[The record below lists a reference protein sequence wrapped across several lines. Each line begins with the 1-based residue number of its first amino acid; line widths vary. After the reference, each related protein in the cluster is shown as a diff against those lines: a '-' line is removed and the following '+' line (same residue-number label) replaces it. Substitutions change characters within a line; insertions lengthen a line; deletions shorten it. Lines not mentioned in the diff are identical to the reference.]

1 MNKQQSKYV
10 RLADQLLRILKH
22 CRIPLYIHKKSN
34 HIYTVWQHIVLVTIR
49 QYEGKSYRMFTDWL
63 VEAYYLRLFLQ
74 LSRIPHYTTLQ
85 KFSDRINIMMLGKI
99 ISSFILFTGTRHIFT
114 GIDATGFKI
123 TQASEYYTNR
133 ANLRKKYAKL
143 SIGADVLKQIIC
155 KIKIRRAPTK
165 HDNIDFKPIV
175 KRISEL
181 RRLSVVVA
189 DKGYDS
195 EENHILVRENLN
207 GFSIIPPRY
216 ENVPV
221 WKTSGRYRKEMKR
234 GYNKILYNQRN
245 KDETI
250 VSVIKRLFGEH
261 ISSRLIRM
269 QNRELTLRCIA
280 YNVHRMLNLII
291 VRWFLQSLFILK
303 LYILTFKY
311 LLQFISR
318 NK

>member
-1 MNKQQSKYV
+1 
-10 RLADQLLRILKH
+10 
-22 CRIPLYIHKKSN
+22 
-34 HIYTVWQHIVLVTIR
+34 
-49 QYEGKSYRMFTDWL
+49 MFTDWL

-74 LSRIPHYTTLQ
+74 LSKIPHYTTLQ
-85 KFSDRINIMMLGKI
+85 KFTDRINVVMLGKI
-99 ISSFILFTGTRHIFT
+99 ISSFILFTGTRYIFT

-133 ANLRKKYAKL
+133 AKLRKKYAKL

-165 HDNIDFKPIV
+165 HDNINFKPIV

-181 RRLSVVVA
+181 RRLPVVVA

-195 EENHILVRENLN
+195 EDNHVMIREKLK
-207 GFSIIPPRY
+207 GFSVISPRH
-216 ENVPV
+216 EKDVPI
-221 WKTSGRYRKEMKR
+221 WKTRGKYRKEMKR
-234 GYNKILYNQRN
+234 GYSKILYNQRN

-269 QNRELTLRCIA
+269 QNRELTFRCIT
-280 YNVHRMLNLII
+280 YNLHRMLNLII
-291 VRWFLQSLFILK
+291 IKWIL
-303 LYILTFKY
+303 LSPMSFQL
-311 LLQFISR
+311 
-318 NK
+318 

>member
-1 MNKQQSKYV
+1 VNKQQSKYV

-22 CRIPLYIHKKSN
+22 CRVPLYLHRKSN
-34 HIYTVWQHIVLVTIR
+34 HIYTVWQHIVLLTIR
-49 QYEGKSYRMFTDWL
+49 QYEGKSYRTFVDWL

-85 KFSDRINIMMLGKI
+85 KFTYKINIVMLGKI

-123 TQASEYYTNR
+123 TQASEYYTSR
-133 ANLRKKYAKL
+133 AKLRKKYAKL

-155 KIKIRRAPTK
+155 KVKIRRAPTK

-175 KRISEL
+175 KKISEL
-181 RRLSVVVA
+181 GRLSVVVA

-195 EENHILVRENLN
+195 EENHVFVREDLN

-216 ENVPV
+216 ENVPI
-221 WKTSGRYRKEMKR
+221 WKTHGRYRKEMKH

-261 ISSRLIRM
+261 ITSRLVRM
-269 QNRELTLRCIA
+269 QNRELIFRCIA
-280 YNVHRMLNLII
+280 YNAHRMLNLII
-291 VRWFLQSLFILK
+291 VRWFLQSHRYVIF
-303 LYILTFKY
+303 
-311 LLQFISR
+311 QQE
-318 NK
+318 